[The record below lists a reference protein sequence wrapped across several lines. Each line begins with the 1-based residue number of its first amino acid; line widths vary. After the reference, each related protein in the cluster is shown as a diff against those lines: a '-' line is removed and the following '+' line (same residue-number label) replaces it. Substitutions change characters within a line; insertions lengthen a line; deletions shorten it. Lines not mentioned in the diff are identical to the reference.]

1 MSTNKQKQSKIKF
14 DHNWS
19 GCSTDNIDINDN
31 LNWIS
36 IQLPHIIDKNE
47 QEEFVDTHTDKTSNT
62 LPIRKNRVLDY
73 LVGFNDT
80 DGRFDISFSLRLK
93 TPTISQLPYPSNRIE
108 QENIESTSDRNS
120 NTLTPNTKHGLDY
133 LVNFNHIDPISS
145 KHENSPEEF
154 DVPRLTIVMLIVGT
168 RGDVQPFVA

>member
-14 DHNWS
+14 NRNWS
-19 GCSTDNIDINDN
+19 CCSTDNININDN
-31 LNWIS
+31 PNCIS
-36 IQLPHIIDKNE
+36 IQLPHIIDNNE
-47 QEEFVDTHTDKTSNT
+47 QEEFVDTHTEKTSNT
-62 LPIRKNRVLDY
+62 LPIRKNHVLDY

-80 DGRFDISFSLRLK
+80 DGRFDIGFSSRLK
-93 TPTISQLPYPSNRIE
+93 TPTISQHPYPSHRIE

-120 NTLTPNTKHGLDY
+120 NILTTNTKHVLDY
-133 LVNFNHIDPISS
+133 LVNFNHIDPNSS

-154 DVPRLTIVMLIVGT
+154 DVPHLTIVMLIIGT